1 MPINLARQ
9 LLGLTR
15 LDQCQTEAVTS
26 IPHQVEFLD
35 GRWDGRTVR
44 EWLPEVISDVV
55 EAARPLQVIVFG
67 SLARGDEGPESD
79 ADLLVVLDHLDRSNR
94 PEVMATIRRAIRAPI
109 PVDVLVTDPDEI
121 AERGTI
127 NGSSLYWPL
136 REGRVIYDRAAA

>member
-15 LDQCQTEAVTS
+15 LDQWQTEAVTS

-79 ADLLVVLDHLDRSNR
+79 ADLLVALDHLDRSNR
-94 PEVMATIRRAIRAPI
+94 PEVMATIRSVAYTTSSPSNACSPAPSS
-109 PVDVLVTDPDEI
+109 
-121 AERGTI
+121 
-127 NGSSLYWPL
+127 NGSATAISTN
-136 REGRVIYDRAAA
+136 